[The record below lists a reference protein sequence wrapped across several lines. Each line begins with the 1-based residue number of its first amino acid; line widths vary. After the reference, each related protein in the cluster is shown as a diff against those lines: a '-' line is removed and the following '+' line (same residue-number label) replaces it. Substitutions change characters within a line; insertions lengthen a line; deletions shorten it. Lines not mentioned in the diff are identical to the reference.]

1 MNFELKSTDR
11 HRSVARCGIG
21 PGVIGSEKIRTR
33 GTADT
38 VFVDLYL
45 WVDSRTPLGEA
56 HALSH
61 VVKDRLMQQF
71 PEVVDVVI
79 HIEPPH

>member
-1 MNFELKSTDR
+1 MDRATASALIRSMSSTSTL
-11 HRSVARCGIG
+11 SV
-21 PGVIGSEKIRTR
+21 GSEKIRTR

-38 VFVDLYL
+38 VFVDLHL
-45 WVDSRTPLGEA
+45 WIDPRTPLGEA

-61 VVKDRLMQQF
+61 VVKDRLMAHF
-71 PEVVDVVI
+71 PQIVDVVI